1 MRTVVIALGLVCLM
15 GAIRAQNVGIGTS
28 TPDPSAR
35 LDVSDTRRG
44 ILIPRL
50 TTAERNAIPNPAHS
64 LLIYNT
70 TCNEYQYYISGT
82 GWVSI
87 PTNVTA
93 GSIGPITAFP
103 ATGISAS
110 GFTAHWSP
118 VAGATSYEVRVYQ
131 DCGSSTVVATATFP
145 AGSTSGPISVSMPC
159 GRSRCYEVRA
169 IFSNSNC
176 GTVASL
182 LISNRVPIPR
192 SGSDPCTTPNT
203 WVSLPAPPATMQG
216 RTKHVTIAHGD
227 FVYVGFGRSAAPFNN
242 CHNDWWRWEACFG
255 TWTQLASP
263 PVNFGSYPIIF
274 AIGPYI
280 YVGGGAYQ
288 CGGPIASFYRY
299 DPATNTWTPRASL
312 PVPLWGAA
320 GASDGTYGYVAA
332 GRDATGSG
340 PTNALYRYDP
350 TANSW
355 TQISS
360 IPGNVGRERLFMA
373 YYQGKLYIGG
383 GWTGSQCRKDFY
395 AYDIQTGN
403 WTRLADHP
411 SNNEDYEGWTEG
423 WAVAYNG
430 KIYVTGQVECGNI
443 CTNQFYS
450 YDIASNAWSLMPVF
464 PGGRREGLKLVEL
477 GEVLYGGW
485 GVKCFPPPR
494 NLPRRLVGIL
504 PVMGED
510 RAGALGHTA
519 LRSA

>member
-1 MRTVVIALGLVCLM
+1 MRTVVIVFGLVCLM
-15 GAIRAQNVGIGTS
+15 GAIRAQSVGIGTS

-35 LDVSDTRRG
+35 LDVSDTQRG

-50 TTAERNAIPNPAHS
+50 TTAERNAITNPARS

-70 TCNEYQYYISGT
+70 TCNEYQYYIPGT

-118 VAGATSYEVRVYQ
+118 VAGATGYEVRVYRS
-131 DCGSSTVVATATFP
+131 CSSSTVVATATFP
-145 AGSTSGPISVSMPC
+145 AGSTSGPVSVSMPC
-159 GRSRCYEVRA
+159 GKSRCYEVRA

-182 LISNRVPIPR
+182 LISNRVSVPR

-203 WVSLPAPPATMQG
+203 WVSLPAPPANMPV
-216 RTKHVTIAHGD
+216 RASHVTIAHGD
-227 FVYVGFGRSAAPFNN
+227 FVYVGFGRSAALFNS
-242 CHNDWWRWEACFG
+242 CLDDWWRWEACFG

-263 PVNFGSYPIIF
+263 PVNFRDGSFIF

-280 YVGGGAYQ
+280 YVGGGRYQ
-288 CGGPIASFYRY
+288 CAGGGPYNSFYRY
-299 DPATNTWTPRASL
+299 DPATNTWTQRANFPEPRL
-312 PVPLWGAA
+312 YNGV
-320 GASDGTYGYVAA
+320 GASDGTYGYVAG
-332 GRDATGSG
+332 GRDDPGSV

-360 IPGNVGRERLFMA
+360 IPGNVGREKLFMA

-383 GWTGSQCRKDFY
+383 GWTGSLCRQDFY

-403 WTRLADHP
+403 WTTLADHP
-411 SNNEDYEGWTEG
+411 FENTDG

-430 KIYVTGQVECGNI
+430 KIYVTGQGNCVGGYR
-443 CTNQFYS
+443 CTNQYYY
-450 YDIASNAWSLMPVF
+450 YDIASNAWSPMPVF
-464 PGGRREGLKLVEL
+464 PGGRRQGLELVEL

-485 GVKCFPPPR
+485 GANCFPPPETF
-494 NLPRRLVGIL
+494 PRDWWAFC
-504 PVMGED
+504 P
-510 RAGALGHTA
+510 
-519 LRSA
+519 